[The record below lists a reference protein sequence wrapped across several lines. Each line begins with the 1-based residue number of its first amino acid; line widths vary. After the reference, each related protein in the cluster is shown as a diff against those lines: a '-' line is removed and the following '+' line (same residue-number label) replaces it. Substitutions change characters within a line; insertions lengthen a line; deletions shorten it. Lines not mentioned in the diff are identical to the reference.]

1 MDSPLKGEDLAY
13 FVDNSSPYTYLD
25 RGSEILITPT
35 PNTLTNVMKLFL
47 DTAIVSDI
55 EERVS
60 TGLIDGITT
69 NPTLSRKSGRDPWKV
84 YRDIIELGVD
94 DLSIEVYGESY
105 DELLK
110 NSLTVNEN
118 YGNVATIKLP
128 CTIDGLKVC
137 KYLRNI
143 GIRVNMTLVFSVS
156 QALLC
161 GLAGAMYVS
170 PFIGRMDDNSL
181 DGMKLINDISN
192 VFKKQ
197 FINTLILAASV
208 RDAQSVGVA
217 FGLGADICTV
227 PPKVFDDMAK
237 HVLTDKGLEQFN
249 ADFLA

>member
-1 MDSPLKGEDLAY
+1 MDSPLKGEDIAY

-60 TGLIDGITT
+60 TGLIHGITT
-69 NPTLSRKSGRDPWKV
+69 NPTLIKKSGRDPWKV

-94 DLSIEVYGESY
+94 DLSVEGVGETSAN
-105 DELLK
+105 LITLAL
-110 NSLTVNEN
+110 NVNEN

-128 CTIDGLKVC
+128 CTIEGLKAC
-137 KYLRNI
+137 KYLSNI

-156 QALLC
+156 QAILC
-161 GLAGAMYVS
+161 GLAGATYVS

-192 VFKKQ
+192 VYATSGVKTKV
-197 FINTLILAASV
+197 LAASV
-208 RDAQSVGVA
+208 RDVQSVGVA
-217 FGLGADICTV
+217 FGLGADICTI
-227 PPKVFDDMAK
+227 PPKVFDSMAS